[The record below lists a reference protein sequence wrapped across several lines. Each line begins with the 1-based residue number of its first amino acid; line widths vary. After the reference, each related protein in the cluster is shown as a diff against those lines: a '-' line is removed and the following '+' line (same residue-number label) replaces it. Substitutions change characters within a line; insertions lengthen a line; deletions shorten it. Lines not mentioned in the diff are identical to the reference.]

1 MLRLCRLATL
11 LWAFALLHPAG
22 AAAGGWWSFIQLDRS
37 RAAVGQTVTLKAAA
51 LDMRSA
57 GSKAEPHFVY
67 LLRGL
72 DDSALERAMLKAAPG
87 DWWSAGDAA
96 LFRVARVWF
105 DRGWARASFRVPDI
119 APGSYALML
128 CDVDCRRP
136 LGSVV
141 PRMDFFVVTDP
152 MTARLAAQLERLERR
167 LEAHRLPRF
176 KERVDRELSGLT
188 TEARATA
195 AELNAQVAQLRAGM
209 RALERDMPEGQPWW
223 IYAGWFTAGALLAG
237 LGVLLYGLRRRSEVP
252 ERLSDEELLALLA
265 AAPED
270 EGTEVAEALSSSR

>member
-1 MLRLCRLATL
+1 MRRLCRPATL
-11 LWAFALLHPAG
+11 VCAFALLHPAG
-22 AAAGGWWSFIQLDRS
+22 AAAGGWWSSIELDRS

-51 LDMRSA
+51 LDMRST

-72 DDSALERAMLKAAPG
+72 DDSVLERVMSAPG

-119 APGSYALML
+119 APGSYSLML
-128 CDVDCRRP
+128 CGDGCRRP

-152 MTARLAAQLERLERR
+152 MTARLAAQLDRLERR
-167 LEAHRLPRF
+167 LEAHRLPGF
-176 KERVDRELSGLT
+176 KERVDRALGGLT

-195 AELNAQVAQLRAGM
+195 AELDAQVAQLRAGV
-209 RALERDMPEGQPWW
+209 RALEREMPDGEPWW
-223 IYAGWFTAGALLAG
+223 IYAGWLVAGAFLGG

-265 AAPED
+265 AAPEEERTD
-270 EGTEVAEALSSSR
+270 VSEALSSSR